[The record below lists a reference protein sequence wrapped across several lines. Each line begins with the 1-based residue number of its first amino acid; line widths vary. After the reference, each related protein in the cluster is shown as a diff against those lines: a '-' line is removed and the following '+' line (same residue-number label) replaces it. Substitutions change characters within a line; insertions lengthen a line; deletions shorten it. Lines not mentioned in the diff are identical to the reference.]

1 MLLCLNNFRY
11 VKVDNVKETE
21 VGNSLV
27 TVKGVMKDELFFAD
41 DYVVIVSDEAIGE
54 PVEIVTA
61 DMLMDGWV
69 VFDNFLTGYVC
80 GGFGEVFVLNVE
92 RPLIEGDEGAVILP
106 GWRLQGEACSL
117 EAAHHGAQSLNSSSA
132 LKAPF
137 RRFRGVER
145 VTGRERA

>member
-1 MLLCLNNFRY
+1 MNLRAIKVRELEAGMLLCLNNFRY

-21 VGNSLV
+21 VGNSIV

-61 DMLMDGWV
+61 GMLMDGWV

-92 RPLIEGDEGAVILP
+92 RPLIEGDEGAVILQV
-106 GWRLQGEACSL
+106 GGFKE
-117 EAAHHGAQSLNSSSA
+117 
-132 LKAPF
+132 
-137 RRFRGVER
+137 RRVPSKQRIMVLSR
-145 VTGRERA
+145 

>member
-1 MLLCLNNFRY
+1 MNLRAIKVRELEAGMLLCLNNFRY
-11 VKVDNVKETE
+11 VKVDKVTVTE

-41 DYVVIVSDEAIGE
+41 DYVVIVSDEGIGE

-69 VFDNFLTGYVC
+69 VFDNFLTGYVR

-92 RPLIEGDEGAVILP
+92 RPLIEGDEGAVILQVVGFKERRVP
-106 GWRLQGEACSL
+106 SKQ
-117 EAAHHGAQSLNSSSA
+117 HIMA
-132 LKAPF
+132 LS
-137 RRFRGVER
+137 R
-145 VTGRERA
+145 

>member
-1 MLLCLNNFRY
+1 MNLRAIKVRELEAGMLLCLNNFRY

-27 TVKGVMKDELFFAD
+27 TVQGVMKDELFFAD

-80 GGFGEVFVLNVE
+80 GGFGDVFVLNVE
-92 RPLIEGDEGAVILP
+92 RPLIEGDEGAVILQV
-106 GWRLQGEACSL
+106 GGFKE
-117 EAAHHGAQSLNSSSA
+117 
-132 LKAPF
+132 
-137 RRFRGVER
+137 RRVPSKQHIMVLSR
-145 VTGRERA
+145 

>member
-1 MLLCLNNFRY
+1 MNGVKMNLRAIKVRELEAGMLLCLNNFRY
-11 VKVDNVKETE
+11 VKVDNVTGTE

-27 TVKGVMKDELFFAD
+27 TVKGVMKNELFFAD

-80 GGFGEVFVLNVE
+80 GGFGEVFILNVE
-92 RPLIEGDEGAVILP
+92 RPLIDGDEGAVILQVAGFKERRVP
-106 GWRLQGEACSL
+106 PKQ
-117 EAAHHGAQSLNSSSA
+117 HIMA
-132 LKAPF
+132 LS
-137 RRFRGVER
+137 R
-145 VTGRERA
+145 

>member
-1 MLLCLNNFRY
+1 MNLRAIKVRELEAGMLLCLNNFRY
-11 VKVDNVKETE
+11 VKVDNVTVTE

-41 DYVVIVSDEAIGE
+41 DYVVIVSDEAVGE

-69 VFDNFLTGYVC
+69 VFDNFLTGCVC

-92 RPLIEGDEGAVILP
+92 RPLIDGDEGAVILQV
-106 GWRLQGEACSL
+106 GGFKE
-117 EAAHHGAQSLNSSSA
+117 
-132 LKAPF
+132 
-137 RRFRGVER
+137 RRVPSKQHIMVVSR
-145 VTGRERA
+145 

>member
-1 MLLCLNNFRY
+1 MNLRAIKVRELEAGMLLCLNNFRY
-11 VKVDNVKETE
+11 VKVDNVTGTE
-21 VGNSLV
+21 VGNFLV

-80 GGFGEVFVLNVE
+80 GGLGEVFVLNVE
-92 RPLIEGDEGAVILP
+92 RPLIEGDEGAVILQV
-106 GWRLQGEACSL
+106 GGFKE
-117 EAAHHGAQSLNSSSA
+117 
-132 LKAPF
+132 
-137 RRFRGVER
+137 RRVPSKQHIMVLSR
-145 VTGRERA
+145 

>member
-1 MLLCLNNFRY
+1 MNLRAIKVRELEAGMLLCLNNFRY

-54 PVEIVTA
+54 PIEIVTA

-92 RPLIEGDEGAVILP
+92 RPLIDGDEGAVV
-106 GWRLQGEACSL
+106 LQVGGFKE
-117 EAAHHGAQSLNSSSA
+117 
-132 LKAPF
+132 
-137 RRFRGVER
+137 RRVPSKQHIMVLSR
-145 VTGRERA
+145 

>member
-1 MLLCLNNFRY
+1 MNLRAIKVRELEAGMLLCLNNFRY
-11 VKVDNVKETE
+11 VKVGNVKETE

-41 DYVVIVSDEAIGE
+41 DYVVIVSDEGIGE

-80 GGFGEVFVLNVE
+80 GGFGEVFALNAE
-92 RPLIEGDEGAVILP
+92 RPLIEGDEGAVILQVD
-106 GWRLQGEACSL
+106 GFKE
-117 EAAHHGAQSLNSSSA
+117 
-132 LKAPF
+132 
-137 RRFRGVER
+137 RRVPSKQHIMVLSR
-145 VTGRERA
+145 

>member
-1 MLLCLNNFRY
+1 MNLRAIKVRELEAGMLLCLNNFRY

-27 TVKGVMKDELFFAD
+27 TVKGVMRTRLFFAD

-92 RPLIEGDEGAVILP
+92 RPLIEGDEGAVILQV
-106 GWRLQGEACSL
+106 GGFKE
-117 EAAHHGAQSLNSSSA
+117 
-132 LKAPF
+132 K
-137 RRFRGVER
+137 R
-145 VTGRERA
+145 VPSKQHIMVLSR

>member
-1 MLLCLNNFRY
+1 MNLRAIKVRELEAGMLLCLNNFRY
-11 VKVDNVKETE
+11 VKVDKVKETE

-92 RPLIEGDEGAVILP
+92 RPLIEGDEGAVILQV
-106 GWRLQGEACSL
+106 GG
-117 EAAHHGAQSLNSSSA
+117 
-132 LKAPF
+132 LKK
-137 RRFRGVER
+137 RRVPSKQHIMVLSR
-145 VTGRERA
+145 

>member
-1 MLLCLNNFRY
+1 MNLRAIKVRELKAGMLLCLNNFRY
-11 VKVDNVKETE
+11 VKVDNVTVTE

-92 RPLIEGDEGAVILP
+92 RPLIDGDEGAVIL
-106 GWRLQGEACSL
+106 Q
-117 EAAHHGAQSLNSSSA
+117 
-132 LKAPF
+132 
-137 RRFRGVER
+137 
-145 VTGRERA
+145 VTGFKERRVPSKQHIMVLSR

>member
-1 MLLCLNNFRY
+1 MNLRAIKVRELEAGMLLCLNNFRY
-11 VKVDNVKETE
+11 VKVDKVTVTE

-92 RPLIEGDEGAVILP
+92 RPLIEGDEGAVILQV
-106 GWRLQGEACSL
+106 GGFKE
-117 EAAHHGAQSLNSSSA
+117 
-132 LKAPF
+132 
-137 RRFRGVER
+137 RRVPSKQHIMVLSR
-145 VTGRERA
+145 

>member
-1 MLLCLNNFRY
+1 MNLRAIKVRELEAGMLLCLNNFRY
-11 VKVDNVKETE
+11 VKVDKVTVTE

-27 TVKGVMKDELFFAD
+27 TVKGIMKDELFFAD

-92 RPLIEGDEGAVILP
+92 RPLIDGDEGAVILQV
-106 GWRLQGEACSL
+106 GGFKE
-117 EAAHHGAQSLNSSSA
+117 
-132 LKAPF
+132 
-137 RRFRGVER
+137 RRVPPKQHIMVLSR
-145 VTGRERA
+145 

>member
-1 MLLCLNNFRY
+1 MNLRAIKVRELEAGMLLCLNNFRY

-27 TVKGVMKDELFFAD
+27 TVKGVIKDELFFAD

-80 GGFGEVFVLNVE
+80 GGLGEVFVLNVE
-92 RPLIEGDEGAVILP
+92 RPLIDGDEGAVILQV
-106 GWRLQGEACSL
+106 GGFKE
-117 EAAHHGAQSLNSSSA
+117 
-132 LKAPF
+132 
-137 RRFRGVER
+137 RRVPSKQHIMVLSR
-145 VTGRERA
+145 

>member
-1 MLLCLNNFRY
+1 MNLRAIKVRELEAGMLLCLNNFRY

-54 PVEIVTA
+54 PVEIATA

-92 RPLIEGDEGAVILP
+92 RPLIDGDEGAVILQV
-106 GWRLQGEACSL
+106 GGFKE
-117 EAAHHGAQSLNSSSA
+117 
-132 LKAPF
+132 
-137 RRFRGVER
+137 RRVPSKQHIM
-145 VTGRERA
+145 VLGR

>member
-1 MLLCLNNFRY
+1 MNLRAIKVRELEAGMLLCLNNFRY
-11 VKVDNVKETE
+11 VKVDKVTVTE

-92 RPLIEGDEGAVILP
+92 RPLIDGDEGAVILQV
-106 GWRLQGEACSL
+106 GGFKE
-117 EAAHHGAQSLNSSSA
+117 
-132 LKAPF
+132 
-137 RRFRGVER
+137 RRVPSKQHIMVLSR
-145 VTGRERA
+145 

>member
-1 MLLCLNNFRY
+1 MNLRAIKVRELEAGMLLCLNNFRY
-11 VKVDNVKETE
+11 VKVDKVTVTE

-27 TVKGVMKDELFFAD
+27 TIKGVMKDELFFAD
-41 DYVVIVSDEAIGE
+41 DYVVIVSDEAVGE

-92 RPLIEGDEGAVILP
+92 RPLIEGDEGAVILQV
-106 GWRLQGEACSL
+106 GGFKE
-117 EAAHHGAQSLNSSSA
+117 
-132 LKAPF
+132 
-137 RRFRGVER
+137 RRVPSKQHIMVLSR
-145 VTGRERA
+145 

>member
-1 MLLCLNNFRY
+1 MNLRAIKVRELEAGMLLCLNNFRY
-11 VKVDNVKETE
+11 VKVGNVKETE

-27 TVKGVMKDELFFAD
+27 TVKGVMEDELFFAD

-80 GGFGEVFVLNVE
+80 GGFGDVFVLNVE
-92 RPLIEGDEGAVILP
+92 RPLIEGDEGAVILQV
-106 GWRLQGEACSL
+106 GGFKE
-117 EAAHHGAQSLNSSSA
+117 
-132 LKAPF
+132 
-137 RRFRGVER
+137 RRVPSKQHIMVLSR
-145 VTGRERA
+145 

>member
-1 MLLCLNNFRY
+1 MNLRAIKVRELEAGMLLCLNNFRY
-11 VKVDNVKETE
+11 VKVGDVKETE

-92 RPLIEGDEGAVILP
+92 RPLIDGDEGAVILQV
-106 GWRLQGEACSL
+106 GGFKE
-117 EAAHHGAQSLNSSSA
+117 
-132 LKAPF
+132 
-137 RRFRGVER
+137 RRVPSKQHIMVLSR
-145 VTGRERA
+145 